1 MIAVDSSAL
10 IAVLLQEPDAQKYAD
25 ALAEFEDIL
34 ISTATYV
41 ETGIVLDN
49 RQSPLVA
56 QNLDL
61 LIEKSRIVMAPVDIE
76 QARAARQSYRI
87 YGRRNHPASLN
98 PGDCFAYALAKV
110 TRRPLLYKGDDFS
123 KTDIVSAL

>member
-1 MIAVDSSAL
+1 MIAADSSAL

-56 QNLDL
+56 DEEGREDATRLPAPDLELVLGQGSNL
-61 LIEKSRIVMAPVDIE
+61 
-76 QARAARQSYRI
+76 
-87 YGRRNHPASLN
+87 
-98 PGDCFAYALAKV
+98 
-110 TRRPLLYKGDDFS
+110 
-123 KTDIVSAL
+123 

>member
-76 QARAARQSYRI
+76 QARAARQAYRI

-98 PGDCFAYALAKV
+98 LGDCFAYALAKV
-110 TRRPLLYKGDDFS
+110 TRRPLLCKGVDFS
-123 KTDIVSAL
+123 KTDVVSAL